1 MGISNQE
8 FLVKDVPSVDELKP
22 KIKAWREQEKILDQ
36 WLVKRLDTVLPVVM
50 KRAGIDCWVV
60 CNNEYNEDPVYWT
73 LTPVSQITA
82 RRLTILVFHLK
93 DDGTVERFCLT
104 HPIPIITD
112 FYQQKWTNPKGQN
125 WNTSRLYGEN
135 RYPVE
140 ETQMECLAR
149 VLKEINPEHIGLD
162 ISDTFAY
169 ADGLSHSLY
178 QRITAELDEEQKS
191 KIVSA
196 ENVAVGWLETRCE
209 EEMAAYDDI
218 VQIAHTMIAEAFSNK
233 VIHPGVTTADDVKY
247 WMMEK
252 TVELGF
258 TPWFDYDV
266 SITRYGNQHYEGD
279 VVILPG
285 DMLHCDVGFRYLN
298 LCTDTQELCYI
309 LKRDELDAPQ
319 DLKDA
324 LRTAN
329 RLQEITAGEF
339 VEGRTGNEI
348 LAASLAKAKE
358 EGIEPC
364 IYTHPLGFH
373 GHAAGPTIGLWD
385 KQGGV
390 PGSGD
395 YPLYN
400 NTAYSLELNAKVQV
414 DSFGAKLQ
422 MAIESDILFKDGKVY
437 YLAGRQE
444 NFHLVK

>member
-1 MGISNQE
+1 MAISEQE
-8 FLVKDVPSVDELKP
+8 YLVSGVPSVDMLKP
-22 KIKAWREQEKILDQ
+22 KIKHWREQEKILDQ
-36 WLVKRLDTVLPVVM
+36 WLVRRFETVLPTVM
-50 KRAGIDCWVV
+50 KQSGIDCWVV

-82 RRLTILVFHLK
+82 RRLTILVFHQRE
-93 DDGTVERFCLT
+93 DGTVDRYCLT
-104 HPIPIITD
+104 HPIPVITD
-112 FYQQKWTNPKGQN
+112 FFKQKWTNPKGQN
-125 WNTSRLYGEN
+125 WNTERIYGAD
-135 RYPVE
+135 RYPVP

-149 VLKEINPEHIGLD
+149 VLKELNPKCIGLD

-178 QRITAELDEEQKS
+178 RKIEAVLDDEQKA

-209 EEMAAYDDI
+209 EEMAAYNDI
-218 VQIAHTMIAEAFSNK
+218 IQIAHTMIAEAYSNK

-258 TPWFDYDV
+258 TPWFDYEV
-266 SITRYGNQHYEGD
+266 SITRYGNEHLDGD
-279 VVILPG
+279 AVILPG

-309 LKRDELDAPQ
+309 LKADETDAPE
-319 DLKDA
+319 DLKA
-324 LRTAN
+324 AMAVTN
-329 RLQEITAGEF
+329 RLQDITKDEF
-339 VEGRTGNEI
+339 IEGRTGNEI
-348 LAASLAKAKE
+348 LAAALAKAKE

-395 YPLYN
+395 YPLHN
-400 NTAYSLELNAKVQV
+400 NTAYSLELNSKSYVE
-414 DSFGAKLQ
+414 SFGAKLQ
-422 MAIESDILFKDGKVY
+422 MSMESDILFRDGKVY
-437 YLAGRQE
+437 YLAGRQTA
-444 NFHLVK
+444 FHLVK